1 MKNSERISLTKRRL
15 REAFLTLRKRKSLE
29 QIRVTDLC
37 RMAETNRTTF
47 YHYYEDVY
55 SLNDAV
61 ENQILSDCM
70 EQFTYRGT
78 IYSDPKTFLLEFRKS
93 LYSRFEKLKIV
104 GHDREDE
111 LYSKIVSLLVK
122 LARLNDDDVDEEFLL
137 NFIIGGLLHLMK
149 LNRKTKHYSEEVVSD
164 QMLKLLQ
171 HSLKLREE
179 SQSKSNLS
187 F

>member
-70 EQFTYRGT
+70 DQFTYRDT
-78 IYSDPKTFLLEFRKS
+78 IYSDPKTFLLEFRKA
-93 LYSRFEKLKIV
+93 LYSRIEELKIV

-149 LNRKTKHYSEEVVSD
+149 LNRKTKRYSEEVVSD

-187 F
+187 L